1 MSGTAAFARWAEELA
16 AWAIPAEILAAAP
29 ESPYGFPSEVF
40 RSRANRATA
49 GGDPSSR
56 RALEALAD
64 GGVVLDIGAGGGA
77 ASLPL
82 APPATRLVAVDPSA
96 DLLAGFRE
104 DAATRGIDAGT
115 VEGSWPEV
123 ASATE
128 VADVVVCHHVLYNV
142 ADLGPF
148 VRALD
153 DHARG
158 RVVVELTDEH
168 PLAWM
173 RDLWL
178 VFHGIERPV
187 GPTAEDA
194 RDAIAALGFDVR
206 REDRLRSE
214 LAGGFAARADAVA
227 LVRRRLCLPA
237 TLDADIEERLGD
249 RLAESDG
256 LWSVGPRDQVV
267 ATLWWD
273 VAR

>member
-1 MSGTAAFARWAEELA
+1 MTGSVGARWAEELA
-16 AWAIPAEILAAAP
+16 GWAIPPEILDAAP
-29 ESPYGFPSEVF
+29 ESPYGFPTEMF
-40 RSRANRATA
+40 RSRAVRATA
-49 GGDPSSR
+49 GDDPSSR

-64 GGVVLDIGAGGGA
+64 GGVVLDVGAGGGA

-82 APPATRLVAVDPSA
+82 APPATHLVAVDPSPE
-96 DLLAGFRE
+96 LLAAF
-104 DAATRGIDAGT
+104 AAEAAARGIDAAT
-115 VEGSWPEV
+115 VEGTWPAAA
-123 ASATE
+123 ASAE
-128 VADVVVCHHVLYNV
+128 EADVVVCHHVLYNV
-142 ADLGPF
+142 ADLEPF

-153 DHARG
+153 EHARR

-178 VFHGIERPV
+178 VFHGIERPI

-194 RDAIAALGFDVR
+194 REAIAALGIAVR

-214 LAGGFAARADAVA
+214 VAGGFAEREDAVA
-227 LVRRRLCLPA
+227 LIRRRLCLPA
-237 TLDADIEERLGD
+237 SLDPDVEERLGD
-249 RLAESDG
+249 RLSETDG
-256 LWSVGPRDQVV
+256 LWSVGPHDQVV

>member
-1 MSGTAAFARWAEELA
+1 MSGDALARWRDELA
-16 AWAIPAEILAAAP
+16 AWAIPPEILTAAP
-29 ESPYGFPSEVF
+29 ESPYGFPAEVF
-40 RSRANRATA
+40 RSRAVRATA
-49 GGDPSSR
+49 GDDPSSR
-56 RALEALAD
+56 RALEVLVE
-64 GGVVLDIGAGGGA
+64 GGVVLDVGAGGGA

-96 DLLAGFRE
+96 ELLAGFRA
-104 DAATRGIDAGT
+104 DAAARGIEADA
-115 VEGSWPEV
+115 VEGSWPAV
-123 ASATE
+123 ADAAE
-128 VADVVVCHHVLYNV
+128 AADVVVCHHVLYNV
-142 ADLGPF
+142 ADLAPF

-153 DHARG
+153 DHARR

-178 VFHGIERPV
+178 VFHGIERPI

-194 RDAIAALGFDVR
+194 REAIAALGFDVR
-206 REDRLRSE
+206 REDRLRRE
-214 LAGGFAARADAVA
+214 LAGGFAGRADAVA

-237 TLDADIEERLGD
+237 SLDADVEERLGD
-249 RLAESDG
+249 RLTESDG